1 MNERAAAP
9 AVSIDPGTVPR
20 DDSAASNPLPQEQPM
35 TTTDSLVETTHATI
49 SVRERPGSGGPTVV
63 FIHGNSS
70 CKEIFREQFAAP
82 ELARMRLVAFDLP
95 GHGASQDARAPETS
109 YQIAGYAAMAEEV
122 LASLGV
128 ERPLLVGWSLGGHI
142 ALEMIGRGFGAAG
155 VLISGTPPI
164 QPSIE
169 CLMQAFNI
177 DPSAENL
184 TGKRDFTDQDALM
197 YATATSATDGGLDAH
212 FLAAAKRTD
221 GRAREIMFGSVAT
234 GAPLDEQAIVASMT
248 VPLAI
253 VNGEGDLFVR
263 HDYFGTIPYGSLWN
277 HGVVTMKGAGHAP
290 FLQTPAAFNALLAGF
305 AAG

>member
-1 MNERAAAP
+1 MLPPLQPWIKEP
-9 AVSIDPGTVPR
+9 AMP
-20 DDSAASNPLPQEQPM
+20 
-35 TTTDSLVETTHATI
+35 TTDRHVPTSHAAI
-49 SVRERPGSGGPTVV
+49 SVRERPGGGPTIV

-82 ELARMRLVAFDLP
+82 ELDGMRLIAFDLP
-95 GHGASQDARAPETS
+95 GHGASEDAREPETS
-109 YQIAGYAAMAEEV
+109 YQIGGYAAMAEEL
-122 LASLGV
+122 LAGLGV

-142 ALEMIGRGFGAAG
+142 GLDMIGRGYRAAG
-155 VLISGTPPI
+155 VMIFGTPPI
-164 QPSIE
+164 RPSIE

-234 GAPLDEQAIVASMT
+234 GAPLDEQAIVAST
-248 VPLAI
+248 AVPLAV
-253 VNGEGDLFVR
+253 VNGAGDVFVR
-263 HDYFGTIPYGSLWN
+263 HDYFGTIAYGSLWK
-277 HGVVTMKGAGHAP
+277 HGVVTMEGAGHAP
-290 FLQTPAAFNALLAGF
+290 FLQTPGKFNALLAEF
-305 AAG
+305 AAIA